1 MKFYHHHQVMRRFIA
16 RLLFPFWVIWLCLLP
31 MTAKAEPLF
40 ANSVVSNDLEFIQ
53 TDDESV
59 FSCIAYW
66 GKRRDEM
73 PGNADAP
80 LMVDD
85 VHIFLA
91 RYKDGTSVGIWGHP
105 DLGTR
110 EEALAFVEPVA
121 QAVGK
126 LPTLMRRK
134 LNRVTIN
141 KGDRVA
147 FAESRGRFFTMTSRN
162 IKKRIS
168 THDLEETIFHESVH
182 ATLDLPHSKSEAWQ
196 KAATQ
201 DGDFIT
207 RYAARKPQKE
217 DLAESALFAF
227 AMIRHPGRLPAD
239 IEAAVREIMPH
250 RLAFFE
256 ALFTAKPHFYRSG
269 FAQGC

>member
-1 MKFYHHHQVMRRFIA
+1 MEIRHNNVAIGGSIA
-16 RLLFPFWVIWLCLLP
+16 ALLLPFLSIWLFLTP

-40 ANSVVSNDLEFIQ
+40 TNSVVSNDLEFIR

-73 PGNADAP
+73 PGNANAP
-80 LMVDD
+80 LRVEG

-91 RYKDGTSVGIWGHP
+91 RYKDGTTVGIWGHP
-105 DLGTR
+105 DLGSR
-110 EEALAFVEPVA
+110 EDALKFVEPVA

-126 LPTLMRRK
+126 LPTFMRAN

-141 KGDRVA
+141 KGDRAA

-162 IKKRIS
+162 IQKRIS

-182 ATLDLPHSKSEAWQ
+182 ATLDIPHRTSEAWR

-227 AMIRHPGRLPAD
+227 AMIRYPGRLPTD
-239 IEAAVREIMPH
+239 IESSVREIMPN

-256 ALFTAKPHFYRSG
+256 DLFTQKPHFYRTG
-269 FAQGC
+269 FKQGC